1 MQYVGGFDRTT
12 GGDSYQNKYNSGH
25 IDAPAFDSEIKSWPG
40 ASTYIG
46 FSYTGA
52 LLTNRGR
59 GVDRIMLA
67 GEVSQARMYQSKLT
81 EAEVAAVADAP
92 SAAGPKSDD
101 LVLWLNFDPK
111 NIVRPVRIRPSGQR
125 FPAHRHPWRTRQRSR
140 ASRRFRRL
148 SSSRG
153 TARPFRVPRHSTSR
167 PARTP
172 ST

>member
-25 IDAPAFDSEIKSWPG
+25 IDAPAFDSEIKNWPG

-46 FSYTGA
+46 FSYIGA

-59 GVDRIMLA
+59 GVDRTMLA

-111 NIVRPVRIRPSGQR
+111 NIVQIGR
-125 FPAHRHPWRTRQRSR
+125 AH
-140 ASRRFRRL
+140 
-148 SSSRG
+148 
-153 TARPFRVPRHSTSR
+153 V
-167 PARTP
+167 
-172 ST
+172 